1 MKSCVR
7 SAVLHRLAAIVS
19 VVAVCGWP
27 VGASAV
33 GGLIANQASATYGD
47 AGSGPAKI
55 LSNVVQA
62 SQADIPPRAPTI
74 RYYRDAGFTIEATI
88 ARVGDPLFV
97 EADAQACN
105 VAAEVAETVRITIA
119 SAVTGDSET
128 LVATETGTNTG
139 RFRIGSPVML
149 QDHSV
154 HPATPGNGMMETRK
168 NDMLSASIAGCGAG
182 IQANILIDP
191 SGVVFDS
198 RGNQA
203 LAGATVTLID
213 VAGSGNGGN
222 AGAPARVFEAD
233 GVTPAPSTVTTQ
245 ADGVYRFPLVAPS
258 SYRLAVTAPANYAFP
273 SQLAPELLSTMRS
286 IHRFGSYGATFPV
299 DASTGAVTLD
309 IPLDPAGGIL
319 LVEKKASRSSADV
332 GDFVDYLVTVKNNGG
347 GALNGITVRDTLPR
361 GFLYQSGSAR
371 VNGVNIGDPTGNG
384 TLREFA
390 LGDLAGGATRTLTYR
405 LRVAAAALQGDGINR
420 AVAASRAPQA
430 ATSNTASTQVKVQ
443 AGVFSD
449 QAYIVGQ
456 VYVDC
461 DANRLRD
468 SAEPGIPGV
477 RLYLENG
484 SYAVTDGDGK
494 FSFYNVAAR
503 THILKL
509 DSSTLPAGS
518 RLVALSNRNA
528 GDPGSRFVDL
538 KNGELHKADFAEGSC
553 TPEILREVE
562 MRRVKLDGDAAS
574 PKQRAQQ
581 AKQYPPRGETDLARI
596 DNTIGFVDLGDGAT
610 LPQAQTTVRV
620 KGPTGAT
627 LQLAVNGH
635 VIPEQ
640 RVGRRSTLAA
650 RDLEVWDY
658 IGVDLVP
665 GENALAVTAV
675 DAFGN
680 PRGQRAIKVIAPG
693 SLAKLTL
700 TPAPATAPADGK
712 SGVKITVRLA
722 DAQGLPVAA
731 RTAVTLHAGAGTW
744 QALDVD
750 KKAPGMQ
757 IFIEGGQAELMLIAP
772 AEPAEARLRAESG
785 TLATEAKVSFVPELR
800 GPVVAGIIEGRLN
813 VRKFDGL
820 LSGLIPAR
828 RNDGFEEE
836 LLQFS
841 RSGAD
846 GDIGARAA
854 LFLKGKVKGDYLL
867 TLAYDSDK
875 DTQERLFRDIKPD
888 EFYPVY
894 GDSSEQRFDAQS
906 ASRLYLRI
914 DKNKSWLLYGDFVT
928 PPATPTRNLGAYS
941 RSLTGVREHFE
952 QGPLTVNAFASQD
965 STRQIVE
972 ELPANGTS
980 GPYLLGKPGLVSN
993 SEQVEIVTRDRNQ
1006 PAIILKTVPQTRFSD
1021 YQIETLTGRLLFD
1034 APVASLD
1041 ANLNPVSIR
1050 VTYEI
1055 DLGGAKF
1062 WVAGVAAQV
1071 KVNAALEVGGSV
1083 VTDRNPQD
1091 PSTLKSVN
1099 ASVKL
1104 AERTSL
1110 VAEVAQTDKLSSGT
1124 GRGERIEIQHAGDAW
1139 DARAYFGR
1147 TDPAFDNPTAGLD
1160 KGRGE
1165 AGAKASYRIAED
1177 TRLVGEYIRSE
1188 DILNHAQR
1196 AGGLVGVERM
1206 LGEGMRLEVGM
1217 RHVRQPANAGGG
1229 IGGIGSAAAPA
1240 QADIDALRVKL
1251 SAPVPGMA
1259 QANVYGEAEQDVHDS
1274 SRRLLAAGGEYRFDN
1289 GGRAY
1294 GRHEFISSLG
1304 SNYALDSQQRR
1315 YATVLGLDA
1324 EYMRDGRGF
1333 SEYRA
1338 RNAFDGRGAEA
1349 AIGLRNRWHLA
1360 EGLRLNTSIEHVQV
1374 LSGSEQNQSA
1384 AATAA
1389 IAYTGSPRW
1398 KGTARLELRGGQ
1410 TSDGVLST
1418 LGLGYKLTDRWT
1430 LLGRNRYALT
1440 RNKDAAAGNKTDEW
1454 LQLGVAYRA
1463 LETLGW
1469 NGLAKYEHKLE
1480 RDTGSNDV
1488 DRVVHLLSAH
1498 ANYQPDR
1505 HTALSARYAAKLAL
1519 DQSNGLASRG
1529 TAQLVGGRITRDL
1542 GGRWD
1547 IGLVTQL
1554 LLSGGT
1560 AQRQTGVGAELG
1572 YLVQE
1577 NLWLSAGYN
1586 LSGFYDRDLSAQ
1598 GETRKGLYVRL
1609 RFKFDERGLQ
1619 GLFGEH
1625 STNSRD

>member
-1 MKSCVR
+1 MKYCFR
-7 SAVLHRLAAIVS
+7 GAVLHRLAAIAS

-27 VGASAV
+27 VAASAV
-33 GGLIANQASATYGD
+33 AGSITNQAGATYGA
-47 AGSGPAKI
+47 AGSGPAKL
-55 LSNVVQA
+55 LSNVVRA
-62 SQADIPPRAPTI
+62 SQADMPPRAPTI
-74 RYYRDAGFTIEATI
+74 RYYRDAAFTLEATSV
-88 ARVGDPLFV
+88 RVGDPLFV

-105 VAAEVAETVRITIA
+105 VAAEVAETVRITIV

-149 QDHSV
+149 QDHAV
-154 HPATPGNGMMETRK
+154 HPAIPGNGMVETRK

-182 IQANILIDP
+182 IQANILVDP

-198 RGNQA
+198 RNNRA
-203 LAGATVTLID
+203 LAGATVTLVD

-245 ADGVYRFPLVAPS
+245 ADGVYRFPLVAPG

-273 SQLAPELLSTMRS
+273 SQQAPEQLPINYSRA

-319 LVEKKASRSSADV
+319 LVEKKASRRSADV
-332 GDFVDYLVTVKNNGG
+332 GDFVDYRVSVKNNGS
-347 GALNGITVRDTLPR
+347 GALNGITVHDTLPR

-371 VNGVNIGDPTGNG
+371 VNGVKLGDPAGSG
-384 TLREFA
+384 AQREFA

-430 ATSNTASTQVKVQ
+430 ATSNTASAEVKVQ

-456 VYVDC
+456 VYADC

-484 SYAVTDGDGK
+484 SYAVTDGEGK

-509 DSSTLPAGS
+509 YSTTLPAGS
-518 RLVALSNRNA
+518 RLVALANRNA

-538 KNGELHKADFAEGSC
+538 KNGELHKADFALGSC
-553 TPEILREVE
+553 APEILREVE
-562 MRRVKLDGDAAS
+562 TRRAKLDGDAGQ
-574 PKQRAQQ
+574 PKPRLQQPAQ
-581 AKQYPPRGETDLARI
+581 ARSEIDLTRV

-610 LPQAQTTVRV
+610 LPQAQTAVRV
-620 KGPTGAT
+620 KGPAGAA
-627 LQLAVNGH
+627 LQLAVNGRA
-635 VIPEQ
+635 IPEQ

-650 RDLEVWDY
+650 RDLAVWDY
-658 IGVDLVP
+658 IGVDLAP

-680 PRGQRAIKVIAPG
+680 PRGQHTIKVFAPG
-693 SLAKLTL
+693 PLAKLTL

-712 SGVKITVRLA
+712 SGVKITLRLA

-731 RTAVTLHAGAGTW
+731 RTAVTLHAGAGRW
-744 QALDVD
+744 QGLDLD
-750 KKAPGMQ
+750 QKTPGRQ
-757 IFIEGGQAELMLIAP
+757 IFVEGGQTELMLIAP
-772 AEPAEARLRAESG
+772 ANPAEARVRAESG
-785 TLATEAKVSFVPELR
+785 VLATEATVSFVPELR
-800 GPVVAGIIEGRLN
+800 APVAAGIIEGRLN

-841 RSGAD
+841 RSGAA

-894 GDSSEQRFDAQS
+894 GDNSEQRFDAQS
-906 ASRLYLRI
+906 ASRLYLRV

-928 PPATPTRNLGAYS
+928 PAATPTRNLGAYS

-952 QGPLTVNAFASQD
+952 QGPLKVDAFASQD

-972 ELPANGTS
+972 EIPADGTS
-980 GPYLLGKPGLVSN
+980 GPYLLSKPGLVSN
-993 SEQVEIVTRDRNQ
+993 SEQVEILTRDRNQ
-1006 PAIILKTVPQTRFSD
+1006 PAIILKTVPQARFSD
-1021 YQIETLTGRLLFD
+1021 YQVETLTGRLLFD

-1071 KVNAALEVGGSV
+1071 NVNAALEVGGSV

-1091 PSTLKSVN
+1091 TYTLQSVN

-1104 AERTSL
+1104 AEKTRL
-1110 VAEVAQTDKLSSGT
+1110 VAEVAQSDRPSSGT
-1124 GRGERIEIQHAGDAW
+1124 GRGERIEITHAGDAW

-1147 TDPAFDNPTAGLD
+1147 TDPAFDNPSAGLD

-1165 AGAKASYRIAED
+1165 SGAKASYRIADD
-1177 TRLVGEYIRSE
+1177 TRLVGEYLRSE

-1206 LGEGMRLEVGM
+1206 LGEGRRLEVGM
-1217 RHVRQPANAGGG
+1217 RHVRQPASVGNATT
-1229 IGGIGSAAAPA
+1229 SA
-1240 QADIDALRVKL
+1240 QADIEALRVKL

-1259 QANVYGEAEQDVHDS
+1259 QANIYGEAEQDVHDS

-1294 GRHEFISSLG
+1294 GRHEFVSSLG

-1333 SEYRA
+1333 GEYRA
-1338 RNAFDGRGAEA
+1338 GNAFDGRGAEA
-1349 AIGLRNRWHLA
+1349 AIGLRNRWNLA

-1384 AATAA
+1384 AVTAA

-1398 KGTARLELRGGQ
+1398 KGTARLELRSGQ

-1418 LGLGYKLTDRWT
+1418 LGLGYKLTDAWT

-1454 LQLGVAYRA
+1454 LRLGVAYRA

-1480 RDTGSNDV
+1480 KDTGSNNV
-1488 DRVVHLLSAH
+1488 DRSVHLVSAH

-1519 DQSNGLASRG
+1519 DESNGLASRG
-1529 TAQLVGGRITRDL
+1529 TARLVNGRITRDL

-1554 LLSGGT
+1554 LISGGA

-1598 GETRKGLYVRL
+1598 SETRKGLFVRL

-1619 GLFGEH
+1619 GLFGGH
-1625 STNSRD
+1625 STNSRDGT